1 MSGAITLH
9 IDSLALPGLDHAEAA
24 RAARSFAAELAALL
38 ERDGLPPGIRPAD
51 LERIDLGGLPGTA
64 ASPESMG
71 RELARALLRRL
82 AP

>member
-9 IDSLALPGLDHAEAA
+9 IDSLALPGLDRTDAA
-24 RAARSFAAELAALL
+24 RAARSFEAELTALL
-38 ERDGLPPGIRPAD
+38 ERDGLPSGIRPVD
-51 LERIDLGGLPGTA
+51 LERIDLGRLPVSA
-64 ASPESMG
+64 ATPESMG